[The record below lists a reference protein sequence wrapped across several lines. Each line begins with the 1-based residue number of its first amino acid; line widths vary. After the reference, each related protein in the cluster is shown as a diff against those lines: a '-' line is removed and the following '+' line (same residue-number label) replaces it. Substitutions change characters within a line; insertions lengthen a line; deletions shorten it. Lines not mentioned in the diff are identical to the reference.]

1 LYHRETALSIQQSA
15 ILFTAMDAKD
25 AKKEGTLNF
34 WGPFATFA
42 TVAVKLLYLIAA
54 AECYST

>member
-34 WGPFATFA
+34 WGPFAT
-42 TVAVKLLYLIAA
+42 VAVQLLYLIAA

>member
-1 LYHRETALSIQQSA
+1 LYHRETALGIQQSA
-15 ILFTAMDAKD
+15 ILFTAMD

-34 WGPFATFA
+34 WGPFATVA
-42 TVAVKLLYLIAA
+42 TVAVKLLYLIAT